1 VPLNQSRPQIC
12 FDDIVIGIGRVEA
25 DVVVGVELPRFILQV
40 ESGRLKSINDLL
52 LLFVKD

>member
-1 VPLNQSRPQIC
+1 MPLNQSRPQIC